1 MITPSIDIF
10 GLGCAK
16 VMTGFTVENYK
27 NSKLQNYNDGGG
39 RDEEEVD
46 AESESDEE

>member
-16 VMTGFTVENYK
+16 IATGFTVEHYK
-27 NSKLQNYNDGGG
+27 DSKLKNYNDGG
-39 RDEEEVD
+39 RVDEGEEVE
-46 AESESDEE
+46 ESESGGG